1 MQAHH
6 QIFKAIYK
14 AALVSFCVYKESIPA
29 CTWYLPVFQSLNAEK
44 SKTKKRNHDTEPAD
58 FVKLFL
64 NTYSGKPAQEGSK
77 TRSARSA
84 GRSPFPHGPK
94 GSQQALG
101 LQETISGFPHG
112 LMKAGQPVTPGQG
125 RVCREPRAQRPFP
138 KAGQGRAGQRPAQ
151 PPQPCVLQQTLSGGR
166 EGAGAARSPLAR
178 GSQMRGLALTPAAEL
193 FLPTNGCGAGA
204 GAGTGAAAPRPARR
218 AQPGWRGPGGS
229 GGPAR
234 NSGTIHTAGA
244 FLHTEPPRVSPP
256 SESTEK
262 SIKSLSRVKPE
273 SSGLNDQSFLP
284 W

>member
-138 KAGQGRAGQRPAQ
+138 KAGQGRAA
-151 PPQPCVLQQTLSGGR
+151 
-166 EGAGAARSPLAR
+166 AGAA
-178 GSQMRGLALTPAAEL
+178 
-193 FLPTNGCGAGA
+193 
-204 GAGTGAAAPRPARR
+204 AAAMCPPADPVWREGGGWSRSIPARSGKPDARPGTDASSR
-218 AQPGWRGPGGS
+218 AIFTNQWMRRRSWNWSCCSSPSSPRSAGLEGS
-229 GGPAR
+229 GRLWGP
-234 NSGTIHTAGA
+234 S
-244 FLHTEPPRVSPP
+244 TEFGHHSHSRSFSAHRTSK
-256 SESTEK
+256 SES
-262 SIKSLSRVKPE
+262 SIRIHRKIH
-273 SSGLNDQSFLP
+273 
-284 W
+284 